1 MEDRKWK
8 LEDGRWRMDDGERM
22 ADLFFFTAKTA
33 KDAEISQR
41 MNDGKGDDIK
51 RMI

>member
-1 MEDRKWK
+1 MEDGEWMM
-8 LEDGRWRMDDGERM
+8 ENGERM
-22 ADLFFFTAKTA
+22 TDLFFFTAKTA